1 MKFSTPMEKLYIKF
15 CKFLLNVNCKASNT
29 ACLMEL
35 GRYPLLVSGLTQM
48 FKYWLKISQKAENT
62 LTKEAYCLSK
72 NLESSGIQ
80 SWATGM
86 KQTLKLLSMDKVWTA
101 EPNHSNSENL
111 IARFKEKL
119 KLTETMK
126 DNKDKQHKNKLRT
139 YRQIKSDMNFENYL
153 EDIKNPQYRSA
164 MTKLRISAHILHI
177 ETGRYTN
184 TTLSSRTCPVCK
196 QGEIEDE
203 EHFLLRCTGYQNERK
218 ELFNKLNLY
227 SGSSMD
233 NLIKILKIKDNNKLV
248 EISKFIQQGFKI
260 REHHLNKNIPAA
272 S

>member
-1 MKFSTPMEKLYIKF
+1 
-15 CKFLLNVNCKASNT
+15 
-29 ACLMEL
+29 
-35 GRYPLLVSGLTQM
+35 
-48 FKYWLKISQKAENT
+48 
-62 LTKEAYCLSK
+62 
-72 NLESSGIQ
+72 
-80 SWATGM
+80 
-86 KQTLKLLSMDKVWTA
+86 
-101 EPNHSNSENL
+101 
-111 IARFKEKL
+111 
-119 KLTETMK
+119 MK
-126 DNKDKQHKNKLRT
+126 DNKDKQYKNKLRT

-218 ELFNKLNLY
+218 EPFNKLNIY

-233 NLIKILKIKDNNKLV
+233 NLIKILKIKDTNKLV
-248 EISKFIQQGFKI
+248 EISTFIQQGFKI